1 MADILQEIVAH
12 KRCDLDRLLCKR
24 VSMAEALRQSP
35 SGIIAEFKRKSP
47 SKGWIHADVEPEQV
61 IPRYVE
67 GGAAAL
73 SILTNEEYFGGKPEY
88 ITRVRGLVGS
98 CPILR
103 KEFIVDP
110 YQVYE
115 AKMLGA
121 DAILLIAAAL
131 APQEYA
137 QLLDLAHQLHLE
149 VLLEVHDPAELEYL
163 KAGVPDMLGV
173 NNRSLGTFHTD
184 VQHSFEIAEAMLD
197 AVSHLGTRR
206 PVLVVDIIGFIFW
219 PGSKRY
225 VSTKPDYLPI
235 EAERAGVFVNASPD
249 EIVQKVK
256 EYGLQY
262 VQLHGDEDIAYVTN
276 LQKLLESS
284 VPRMPRIVRAIQVE
298 SRSKVLKAM
307 MWDGFVDGLLFEA
320 PTTGYGGSGVSFDW
334 SLLSSY
340 RGNTP
345 FFITGGIGPQSL
357 DALLEFEHP
366 QWIGVDLNSRF
377 ESSPGFKDV
386 ALLRPFVEALK
397 KMKN

>member
-1 MADILQEIVAH
+1 MYIKVCGMRDAQNIRDV
-12 KRCDLDRLLCKR
+12 
-24 VSMAEALRQSP
+24 EAL
-35 SGIIAEFKRKSP
+35 E
-47 SKGWIHADVEPEQV
+47 
-61 IPRYVE
+61 
-67 GGAAAL
+67 
-73 SILTNEEYFGGKPEY
+73 
-88 ITRVRGLVGS
+88 
-98 CPILR
+98 
-103 KEFIVDP
+103 
-110 YQVYE
+110 
-115 AKMLGA
+115 
-121 DAILLIAAAL
+121 
-131 APQEYA
+131 
-137 QLLDLAHQLHLE
+137 
-149 VLLEVHDPAELEYL
+149 
-163 KAGVPDMLGV
+163 
-173 NNRSLGTFHTD
+173 
-184 VQHSFEIAEAMLD
+184 
-197 AVSHLGTRR
+197 
-206 PVLVVDIIGFIFW
+206 VDIIGFIFW

-225 VSTKPDYLPI
+225 VSTKPDYLP
-235 EAERAGVFVNASPD
+235 SPE

-276 LQKLLESS
+276 LQKLLEAS

-340 RGNTP
+340 RGSTP